1 VAGLFQNL
9 MNRLFGPPEP
19 VEDLPD
25 DGGLAEFAKQYAAQ
39 LEEEKKYGKK
49 PGVTGDDV
57 LHVQQGRHG
66 ARAYLLDTTDFRNA
80 IVRELRPSVAPVTE
94 GILKSRC
101 GDKGSGYMHV
111 GALYVFHLPSSDP
124 VEEYNAALAIIDE
137 IGARLLGERYITGE
151 RKLAVPAARILPEE
165 IINEDGSFNVAKA
178 QQAIKLVRAQKTK
191 GPQDVE
197 WQKDGRPRL
206 ADPPPEWVAN
216 TIEKQPKQQG
226 DWQKQAT
233 PAKDEK
239 SPGNWQSIPK
249 TQTPGTPPAPANDTA
264 PPAPAQTAENWQSE
278 PSQKQEATTA
288 RSWETPPTQTPPNP
302 AQAYTVAA
310 PELPAKQPVQTL
322 DDLGEVFVGYRP
334 TWCREHEAITC
345 FTAFAFRRVAGNIL
359 KGDLLYPEQGD
370 VTDIR
375 RLDRAI
381 AEQVAHHLLHTKQL
395 AEKTIILPVH
405 LLSLSTDK
413 KHSPLAPLRDLDEDI
428 RRSLWIEAIELE
440 SAGSAQSL
448 EAHFKKHQDKFQTFG
463 LRFNPDNIRRPLTQ
477 TPSAGFLSCD
487 FDAGALPIRRT
498 VDVVSEIATMAQN
511 ANKQFCVWGLDK
523 KSDITRALQEN
534 CAFFNG
540 HALARDM
547 RKPGKIV
554 PLPASKLLM
563 GS

>member
-1 VAGLFQNL
+1 VASLFQNL

-19 VEDLPD
+19 IDDLPD

-39 LEEEKKYGKK
+39 LAEEKKHGKK

-111 GALYVFHLPSSDP
+111 GALYVFHLPPGDA
-124 VEEYNAALAIIDE
+124 VEEYNSALAIIDE

-151 RKLAVPAARILPEE
+151 RKLAVPAARVLPQD
-165 IINEDGSFNVAKA
+165 IINEDGSFNAAKA

-206 ADPPPEWVAN
+206 AAPPPQWVEN
-216 TIEKQPKQQG
+216 TIEKHPSQQG
-226 DWQKQAT
+226 DWQKQDT
-233 PAKDEK
+233 PAKDKK
-239 SPGNWQSIPK
+239 STGTWQTIPK
-249 TQTPGTPPAPANDTA
+249 TKAPPTPANDTTSP
-264 PPAPAQTAENWQSE
+264 PPAETAQNWQNQPSE
-278 PSQKQEATTA
+278 KQKATTA
-288 RSWETPPTQTPPNP
+288 RSWETTPTPSSLNPVEVQAAPSSTPPSKHP
-302 AQAYTVAA
+302 
-310 PELPAKQPVQTL
+310 LQTL
-322 DDLGEVFVGYRP
+322 DELGDVFVGYRP

-345 FTAFAFRRVAGNIL
+345 FTVFAFRRVAGNVL
-359 KGDLLYPEQGD
+359 KGDMLYPAQGD
-370 VTDIR
+370 SADIQ
-375 RLDRAI
+375 RLDQAI
-381 AEQVAHHLLHTKQL
+381 GEQVAHHLRQAKQL
-395 AEKTIILPVH
+395 EEKTIILPVH
-405 LLSLSTDK
+405 LLSLSADK
-413 KHSPLAPLRDLDEDI
+413 KHSPLTPLRDLDENI
-428 RRSLWIEAIELE
+428 RRSIWIEAIELE

-463 LRFNPDNIRRPLTQ
+463 LRFDPDNIRRPLTQ

-487 FDAGALPIRRT
+487 FDAGALPMRRT
-498 VDVVSEIATMAQN
+498 TDVVNELAAMAHN
-511 ANKQFCVWGLDK
+511 AHKQFCVWGLDK

-534 CAFFNG
+534 CAFLNG

-547 RKPGKIV
+547 RKPGKVI

-563 GS
+563 G